1 MTKTLPPR
9 TGDPTVVLPISK
21 RVSVVRSFLSASGT
35 APASMHRALISLA
48 GLPGS
53 GKSHLARDLHD
64 GTQAVVVRTDEVRQ
78 VLFPEPTYARDES
91 GTVYQTCFAVVRALL
106 RDGYAVIF
114 DGTNGRRTGR
124 RRLATI
130 ARETGASHLLVLV
143 TADDEVVRGR
153 IIERQAGRAPSFS
166 SGAGWEI
173 HQLMAASEDYGGHF
187 DLVVD
192 TGSETSSAVTAMIGF
207 LQGDP
212 GGLDGVG
219 AQAGGW
225 KSRPGR
231 RGRKST

>member
-1 MTKTLPPR
+1 MTKSLAPR
-9 TGDPTVVLPISK
+9 TVDPTAVLPLSR

-35 APASMHRALISLA
+35 APASMRRALISLA

-78 VLFPEPTYARDES
+78 VLFPAPTYTRDES

-106 RDGYAVIF
+106 RDGFSVVF
-114 DGTNGRRTGR
+114 DGTNGRRAGR
-124 RRLATI
+124 RGLATI
-130 ARETGASHLLVLV
+130 AKETGASHLLVLV

-153 IIERQAGRAPSFS
+153 IIERQSGRAPSFS
-166 SGAGWEI
+166 SGAVWEI
-173 HQLMAASEDYGGHF
+173 RQLMAASEDYGGHF

-192 TGSETSSAVTAMIGF
+192 TGSETSSAVNAMIGF
-207 LQGDP
+207 LRGDP

-219 AQAGGW
+219 SQEGGW
-225 KSRPGR
+225 KSGHGR

>member
-1 MTKTLPPR
+1 MTRSRAPR
-9 TGDPTVVLPISK
+9 TDDPDVGLPLAK
-21 RVSVVRSFLSASGT
+21 RVAIIRSFLGASGT
-35 APASMHRALISLA
+35 APASMRRALISLA

-78 VLFPEPTYARDES
+78 VLFPVPTYAREES

-106 RDGYAVIF
+106 RDGYSVVF
-114 DGTNGRRTGR
+114 DGTNGRRAGR

-130 ARETGASHLLVLV
+130 ARETGASHLLALV
-143 TADDEVVRGR
+143 TADDEVVRRR
-153 IIERQAGRAPSFS
+153 IIERQSGRAPSFS

-173 HQLMAASEDYGGHF
+173 HQHMAASEDYGGHF

-192 TGSETSSAVTAMIGF
+192 TGSETSGAVNAMTGF
-207 LQGDP
+207 LRGDP
-212 GGLDGVG
+212 GGLDGVRT
-219 AQAGGW
+219 QDGGS

-231 RGRKST
+231 RGRKAT